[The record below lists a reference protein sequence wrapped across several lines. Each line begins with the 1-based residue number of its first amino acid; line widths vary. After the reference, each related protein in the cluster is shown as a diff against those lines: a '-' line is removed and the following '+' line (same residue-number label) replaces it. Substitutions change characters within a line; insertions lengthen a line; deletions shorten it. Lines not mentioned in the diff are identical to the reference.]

1 MTDEDGR
8 KLLMAWDSNQ
18 ENINVKNS
26 KEDSV
31 AKIGMVLTPI
41 GKALHGQN
49 EKQTNKEAINV

>member
-1 MTDEDGR
+1 M
-8 KLLMAWDSNQ
+8 
-18 ENINVKNS
+18 KNS

-41 GKALHGQN
+41 GNALHGQN